1 MIKGWIFVLT
11 SDPTILGVNGCWGF
25 PKGKINEGEKM
36 EDCAVREV
44 LEETGL
50 NIK

>member
-1 MIKGWIFVLT
+1 MIL
-11 SDPTILGVNGCWGF
+11 LGVNGCWGF